1 MNLQDPAQQSL
12 RPIGRR
18 ALTSVLLGE
27 AFYVAPEAEE
37 LACLTPSPS
46 HTGKQ
51 QYTLASISLQSTP
64 ARESTGRAT
73 KKPSVAYY

>member
-12 RPIGRR
+12 RPIGRL

-37 LACLTPSPS
+37 LKACFDPFAVS
-46 HTGKQ
+46 HRETTI
-51 QYTLASISLQSTP
+51 YTRLD
-64 ARESTGRAT
+64 
-73 KKPSVAYY
+73 